1 MIKKSLKKIKFLV
14 KIKKKYKICREF
26 RKDKNFF
33 IKNYLESDENI
44 NTKKYD
50 ILLIVHGLEKAFLNK
65 KPRRFG
71 VEKLKG

>member
-33 IKNYLESDENI
+33 IKTIWNQMR
-44 NTKKYD
+44 
-50 ILLIVHGLEKAFLNK
+50 ILIQRNMIYY
-65 KPRRFG
+65 
-71 VEKLKG
+71 